1 MTRSLP
7 PLNALRAFEAAARLR
22 SHTAA
27 AHELGV
33 TQGAIS
39 RQIQVL
45 ESWLA
50 CKLFV
55 RSRHGMHTTTAAQEL
70 CEQATAWFDQMER
83 ATQRIK
89 APPSSRQLRVK
100 LPPTFAIQ
108 WLVPRLARFHAQHPE
123 IEVQITTAHQRTDWD
138 KEDVDVSIRSEA
150 DHAVGPEA
158 LRLFPEILIPVCAPS
173 VLRLGPKIRTPRDLL
188 RHDLLCSINRP
199 EDWPQWFAAVGIDT
213 PPRQASLQFE
223 NAALAYQAAAN
234 GLGVMIALMPFVTDA
249 LNEGRLTCPLPQ
261 SVQLPRGYYLTH
273 SPLRAPSAVVRHFR
287 DWLIQEAQG

>member
-1 MTRSLP
+1 MNRSLP
-7 PLNALRAFEAAARLR
+7 PLNALRAFEAAARLQ
-22 SHTAA
+22 SYTAA

-55 RSRHGMHTTTAAQEL
+55 RSRQGVQTTAAAQEL
-70 CEQATAWFDQMER
+70 CAQATAWFDQIER

-108 WLVPRLARFHAQHPE
+108 WLVPRLARFHARHPE

-138 KEDVDVSIRSEA
+138 KEDVDVAIRSEA
-150 DHAVGPEA
+150 DSAVGPEA
-158 LRLFPEILIPVCAPS
+158 IRLFPEILIPVCAPS
-173 VLRLGPKIRTPRDLL
+173 LLRTGPKIRTARDLL
-188 RHDLLCSINRP
+188 RYDLLCSTNRP
-199 EDWPQWFAAVGIDT
+199 DDWPQWFAAAGIDN
-213 PPRQASLQFE
+213 PPRQAGLQFE

-234 GLGVMIALMPFVTDA
+234 GLGVMIALMPFVSDA
-249 LNEGRLTCPLPQ
+249 LQEGRLTCPLMQ

-273 SPLRAPSAVVRHFR
+273 SPLRPPSAVVRHFR
-287 DWLIQEAQG
+287 DWLCQEAQG

>member
-1 MTRSLP
+1 MSRSLP
-7 PLNALRAFEAAARLR
+7 PLNALRAFEAAARLQ

-27 AHELGV
+27 AQELGV

-55 RSRHGMHTTTAAQEL
+55 RDRQGVQATAAAREL
-70 CEQATAWFDQMER
+70 CVQATAWFDQIEQ

-89 APPSSRQLRVK
+89 SPRSSRQLRIK

-108 WLVPRLARFHAQHPE
+108 WLVPRLARFHARHPE
-123 IEVQITTAHQRTDWD
+123 IEVQITTSHHRTDWHT
-138 KEDVDVSIRSEA
+138 EDVDISIRSEA
-150 DHAVGPEA
+150 DSAVGPDA
-158 LRLFPEILIPVCAPS
+158 IRLFPETLIPVCAPS
-173 VLRLGPKIRTPRDLL
+173 LLRTGPKIRHARDVLK
-188 RHDLLCSINRP
+188 HELLCSTNRP
-199 EDWPQWFAAVGIDT
+199 DDWPQWFAATGLDQ
-213 PPRQASLQFE
+213 PQRPAGLQFE

-249 LNEGRLTCPLPQ
+249 LNEGRLTCPLKQP
-261 SVQLPRGYYLTH
+261 VLLPRGYYLTH
-273 SPLRAPSAVVRHFR
+273 SPMRPPSTVVRHFKE
-287 DWLIQEAQG
+287 WIGEEARA

>member
-1 MTRSLP
+1 MNRSLP
-7 PLNALRAFEAAARLR
+7 PLNALRAFEAAARLQ
-22 SHTAA
+22 SYTAA

-50 CKLFV
+50 CKLFI
-55 RSRHGMHTTTAAQEL
+55 RSRQGVQTTVAGREL
-70 CEQATAWFDQMER
+70 CAQATVWFDQIER
-83 ATQRIK
+83 TTQRIK

-108 WLVPRLARFHAQHPE
+108 WLVPRLARFHARHPE
-123 IEVQITTAHQRTDWD
+123 IEVQITTSHLRTDWHT
-138 KEDVDVSIRSEA
+138 EEVDVSIRSEA

-158 LRLFPEILIPVCAPS
+158 LRLFPETLIPVCAPAL
-173 VLRLGPKIRTPRDLL
+173 LRTGPKIRTARDLL

-199 EDWPQWFAAVGIDT
+199 DDWPQWFAAAGIDT
-213 PPRQASLQFE
+213 PPRQAGLQFE

-249 LNEGRLTCPLPQ
+249 LNEGRLTCPLPH

-273 SPLRAPSAVVRHFR
+273 SPLCQPSAVVRHFK
-287 DWLIQEAQG
+287 DWLGQEAQA